1 MCSVKP
7 SGYNE
12 NEYSDFVSE
21 ELIKH
26 NLIYFEDAKYLK
38 HYLTSSLTA

>member
-1 MCSVKP
+1 M
-7 SGYNE
+7 SGYNK

-26 NLIYFEDAKYLK
+26 NLIYPEEAKYLK
-38 HYLTSSLTA
+38 HYLKSALSA